1 MSRLEKETNII
12 KVLRDLRFSK
22 VAIKTLL
29 SEKQRKAIKMESRR
43 TSLDEKT
50 EIENLSD
57 TEIDSDASDF
67 DPKSNKVE
75 SVAEAQFVVGA

>member
-1 MSRLEKETNII
+1 
-12 KVLRDLRFSK
+12 
-22 VAIKTLL
+22 
-29 SEKQRKAIKMESRR
+29 MESRR